1 MHMHVCVHACV
12 CHNVLS
18 VLYSSAKPSK
28 TKVSSCYFSLMYLP
42 PIFLSQ
48 HGRPLCFILCSQKHH
63 GKSGHVDLGNNA
75 SYCVQIFFSIT
86 TVKGLLFENL
96 HLHSGP
102 SGVI

>member
-18 VLYSSAKPSK
+18 ALHLSAKPSK

-48 HGRPLCFILCSQKHH
+48 HGRPLVLS
-63 GKSGHVDLGNNA
+63 SALRN
-75 SYCVQIFFSIT
+75 T
-86 TVKGLLFENL
+86 MENL
-96 HLHSGP
+96 
-102 SGVI
+102 VMWI